1 MSELWAD
8 KVKRE
13 MTSVEVK
20 SSLESYRGH
29 STCIKHV

>member
-13 MTSVEVK
+13 LTSVEVK
-20 SSLESYRGH
+20 SSLESNRGN
-29 STCIKHV
+29 STCIKRV